1 MNRLHC
7 IAPFHLIHKL
17 LLLVASLDKAIRHH
31 VAHHIPLFLC
41 SAKVH
46 HCCNAT
52 WGCPFSAGLRAAADC
67 RADRRRLAFER
78 KSKGLRVHT
87 GRVTHQCAGVLR
99 CTISA
104 VAARS
109 TDKPITT
116 AGASTAPILRYALR
130 AYRHQLRVPCH
141 CSGGGVR
148 GFDGTVGTVRTCA
161 HEKTACA
168 EASRSAIARGHC
180 GVSVIATS
188 SGFEPKIFVRAAVD
202 PHDRYSSHRRSRPKQ
217 TAKPTVAQQPSP
229 ALLYAA
235 QSSAVRSSDIL
246 RSCSTHTGLCRV
258 RVGTL

>member
-1 MNRLHC
+1 MGL
-7 IAPFHLIHKL
+7 
-17 LLLVASLDKAIRHH
+17 S
-31 VAHHIPLFLC
+31 
-41 SAKVH
+41 
-46 HCCNAT
+46 
-52 WGCPFSAGLRAAADC
+52 FSAGLRVAADC
-67 RADRRRLAFER
+67 RADRRRLAFQR

-116 AGASTAPILRYALR
+116 AGASTARIIRNALR
-130 AYRHQLRVPCH
+130 AFLHQLRVPCH

-148 GFDGTVGTVRTCA
+148 GFDGTVRTCA

-168 EASRSAIARGHC
+168 EASRSCIARGHC

-217 TAKPTVAQQPSP
+217 TAKANGSAAASP
-229 ALLYAA
+229 AMLYAA
-235 QSSAVRSSDIL
+235 QSSAVEPSDII

-258 RVGTL
+258 RLGTLYTGAHSHRGLCRTIRRRLSSTHLRP